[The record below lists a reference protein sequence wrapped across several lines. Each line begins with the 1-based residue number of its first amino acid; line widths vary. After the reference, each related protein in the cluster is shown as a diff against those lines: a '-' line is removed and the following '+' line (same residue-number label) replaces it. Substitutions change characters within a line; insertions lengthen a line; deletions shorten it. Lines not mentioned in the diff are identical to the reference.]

1 MDVQL
6 RLLETINTKLF
17 PVLKELNIK
26 IGLVKYDIYSAT
38 IQGKLDKKQQG
49 GMLKHRKTPYKPP
62 ITDVNWNR
70 KYVSPMS
77 PPRGSL
83 DERDIEH
90 KESELDLRK
99 EELELLRKQIAQ
111 KEKYNS
117 DSIKI

>member
-49 GMLKHRKTPYKPP
+49 GMLRNRISKTDYPVPINDLNWGRKH
-62 ITDVNWNR
+62 
-70 KYVSPMS
+70 VSPNT
-77 PPRGSL
+77 P
-83 DERDIEH
+83 
-90 KESELDLRK
+90 
-99 EELELLRKQIAQ
+99 Q
-111 KEKYNS
+111 
-117 DSIKI
+117 